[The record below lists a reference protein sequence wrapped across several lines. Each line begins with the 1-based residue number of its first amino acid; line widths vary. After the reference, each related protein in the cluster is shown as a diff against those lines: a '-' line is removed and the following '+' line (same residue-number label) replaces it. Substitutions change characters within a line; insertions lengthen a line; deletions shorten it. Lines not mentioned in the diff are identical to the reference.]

1 MIAPESRQ
9 VILYLRKPTFF
20 HGDII
25 RDIGQ
30 KERRPGEFVLQ
41 LTHE

>member
-25 RDIGQ
+25 RDIGE
-30 KERRPGEFVLQ
+30 KGEETRRIRSSA
-41 LTHE
+41 HS